1 MLFIIH
7 WTIAPENRNAA
18 MARFAETGGVAP
30 ASLKVLGR
38 WYAVGQLLGFAV
50 VESDDLTPVLQWTL
64 DWSDL
69 MQMHVCPAMT
79 DEQLGPLLVAAVNKM
94 AL

>member
-18 MARFAETGGVAP
+18 MARFVQTGGAP
-30 ASLKVLGR
+30 PPNLKLHGR
-38 WYAVGQLLGFAV
+38 WHAVGQHVGFAV
-50 VESDDLTPVLQWTL
+50 VESDDLAVILKWVL

-69 MQMHVCPAMT
+69 MSMQVHPAMT
-79 DEQLGPLLVAAVNKM
+79 DEQTAPLLQAALSQM
-94 AL
+94 TT

>member
-7 WTIAPENRNAA
+7 WTITPENRNAA
-18 MARFAETGGVAP
+18 MARFAKTGGVAP

-38 WYAVGQLLGFAV
+38 WHAVGQLLGFAV
-50 VESDDLTPVLQWTL
+50 VESDDLNPVLQWTL

-69 MQMHVCPAMT
+69 MQMHVYPAMT
-79 DEQLGPLLVAAVNKM
+79 DEQTAPLLVAAVSKM